1 MNLGVQDLVVVASLK
16 IMGTTK
22 EWGEVLFAAILW
34 GGGMLLFRRTE
45 GKIPKDAVL
54 IYALGALLFGLVASF
69 PLKRVFSFP
78 LIFIPLGIIVV
89 LLIWIRQ
96 RRRRGCPSFS

>member
-1 MNLGVQDLVVVASLK
+1 
-16 IMGTTK
+16 MGTAK
-22 EWGEVLFAAILW
+22 EWGEVLFAAILF
-34 GGGMLLFRRTE
+34 GGGTLMIRRME
-45 GKIPKDAVL
+45 GKIPKDVVL

-69 PLKRVFSFP
+69 PLKRVFGFP

-96 RRRRGCPSFS
+96 KRRLAKTVNS